1 MLCSYYIRY
10 KYSQCSALTRQEKGH
25 THKAHQKKKK
35 GYQFDTLYTV
45 SVHS

>member
-1 MLCSYYIRY
+1 MFSTDAI
-10 KYSQCSALTRQEKGH
+10 EKKESH
-25 THKAHQKKKK
+25 NHKSHQKKQK